1 MTVTY
6 RTSGAWG
13 SGKGTNLTPAEV
25 DGNFWDHEGRIVTL
39 EGGLPAPNE
48 IADISVDANGMITF
62 TMDDAT
68 AFGPYQIPIAA
79 FGWRGDWLASTA
91 YNLYDIVHVAG
102 AGVYIVLKEHTS
114 PATWNAGHT
123 VSGVQVYDQMMPA
136 VVPPV
141 DLQITESA
149 ATTYELGLDDR
160 GKYLRFTDSTSG
172 NVVVDLPPDSVVAWP
187 TGSQITIR
195 QSGSAPVEL
204 SFGSFVTV
212 NAKTGCDFTT
222 VEEGSVVTLV
232 KIAASEWDY
241 FGDHGF
247 VSV

>member
-102 AGVYIVLKEHTS
+102 ACRASPGNRRDAPGAPTTTPPGV
-114 PATWNAGHT
+114 
-123 VSGVQVYDQMMPA
+123 
-136 VVPPV
+136 
-141 DLQITESA
+141 
-149 ATTYELGLDDR
+149 
-160 GKYLRFTDSTSG
+160 STCR
-172 NVVVDLPPDSVVAWP
+172 
-187 TGSQITIR
+187 T
-195 QSGSAPVEL
+195 
-204 SFGSFVTV
+204 
-212 NAKTGCDFTT
+212 
-222 VEEGSVVTLV
+222 
-232 KIAASEWDY
+232 
-241 FGDHGF
+241 
-247 VSV
+247 